1 MASECK
7 NWSALREGIAS
18 SEVGADP
25 MAPVDLMERAAPA
38 DLMEGVAPVDLM
50 EGAAPADLMERVAP
64 VDLMERVVRQAVN
77 GRATERK

>member
-25 MAPVDLMERAAPA
+25 MAPADLMEGMAPA